1 MDPTTDPARPEAAPS
16 AEPTESSAPPR
27 AAPTG
32 FGDLWTEEPTTA
44 SAVDTQP
51 STEQGADGDG
61 AHDGAAGEFVYGSRV
76 ERFAKKP
83 WYLRPW
89 VMLLIVAALAGGL
102 RFWHLSDP
110 KGYIFD
116 EVYYA
121 KDGCYDAGYP
131 YKQCKLDAPGEQTV
145 TVHPPIG
152 RELIALSIRLWGN
165 NEFGW
170 RFGSA
175 VAGTLSV
182 VLLALLAW
190 KLFDSVAWGYAGGI
204 LLATESLNLVQSRVS
219 MLDIY
224 IALFVVAGF
233 LFVVLDR
240 YWIERR
246 TPALPQTNVELLLYQ
261 PPDSVPS
268 PIFRPWR
275 IAAGVAFGL
284 ATATKWSGGTALI
297 GGIILVFAWECTR
310 RRRAGVENPVWK
322 ALKWEGFGIFVF
334 MVLIPAVVYFFS
346 YTRWFL
352 DHHWDL
358 KAWASLQHEMA
369 TFSLGL
375 RSPHPYASPAWK
387 WILMWRPVAYYFQCP
402 QKVGGNCI
410 TTQAIVGMGNPFVF
424 WGTVITFPYA
434 VWAWMKKRDWRAGLV
449 VVAFAV
455 QYLPWF
461 FAKRTSFLFYM
472 TPVTPFMVLIIVYAL
487 RDLSKVR
494 VSVGLQER
502 SLAPV
507 SAGLVVV
514 SVAMFAFFFPVL
526 VGMTTSWGAW
536 HLRMWFPSWV

>member
-1 MDPTTDPARPEAAPS
+1 MDPTTDPARPEATPP
-16 AEPTESSAPPR
+16 AEPTESMPPQP
-27 AAPTG
+27 AAPTS
-32 FGDLWTEEPTTA
+32 FADLWAKETEAA
-44 SAVDTQP
+44 SALDVQRRAPD
-51 STEQGADGDG
+51 GVDGDSP
-61 AHDGAAGEFVYGSRV
+61 GEFAYGTRV

-89 VMLLIVAALAGGL
+89 VMLLIVGALAGGL
-102 RFWHLSDP
+102 RLWHLSTP
-110 KGYIFD
+110 KGFIFD

-121 KDGCYDAGYP
+121 KDGCFDAGYP
-131 YKQCKLDAPGEQTV
+131 YKQCHLDNPGEQTV
-145 TVHPPIG
+145 TVHPPVG
-152 RELIALSIRLWGN
+152 RELIALSIRAFGN

-175 VAGTLSV
+175 VAGTVSV

-190 KLFDSVAWGYAGGI
+190 KLFDSVAWGYAGGT

-233 LFVVLDR
+233 LFVLLDR

-246 TPALPQTNVELLLYQ
+246 TPAPPETNVELLLYQ

-268 PIFRPWR
+268 PIIRPWR

-284 ATATKWSGGTALI
+284 AAATKWSGATALI

-310 RRRAGVENPVWK
+310 RRRAGLERPIWK

-334 MVLIPAVVYFFS
+334 MVLIPAAVYFVS

-358 KAWASLQHEMA
+358 KAWASLQHSMA

-402 QKVGGNCI
+402 KKVGDNCI
-410 TTQAIVGMGNPFVF
+410 TAQAIIGMGNPFIF

-434 VWAWMKKRDWRAGLV
+434 AWAWIRRRDWRAGLV
-449 VVAFAV
+449 VVAFGA
-455 QYLPWF
+455 QYFPWF
-461 FAKRTSFLFYM
+461 LAKRTSFLFYM
-472 TPVTPFMVLIIVYAL
+472 TPITPFMVLIIVYAL

-494 VSVGLQER
+494 VTWGLQER
-502 SLAPV
+502 TLAPV
-507 SAGLVVV
+507 SAGLVVI

-526 VGMTTSWGAW
+526 VGSVTSWGAW
-536 HLRMWFPSWV
+536 HIRMWFPSWV